1 MYEFNIQIYAII
13 GDPDWSFS
21 LRVDGARI
29 SYSPHTTIGSEF
41 DAERIS
47 VSSTVRWPWSMG
59 QEVWVGR
66 DGMTG
71 CYGSD
76 VNSLMYSWF
85 SGHLVSAD

>member
-1 MYEFNIQIYAII
+1 M
-13 GDPDWSFS
+13 
-21 LRVDGARI
+21 RVDGVRTV
-29 SYSPHTTIGSEF
+29 YSRHTTIGSEF
-41 DAERIS
+41 DAERNS
-47 VSSTVRWPWSMG
+47 VSSTVRWPLSVG

-66 DGMTG
+66 EGMTD